1 MIYKDYSINNFTFTY
16 SDEEGTKSFEMDKK
30 VSEKTKNKRYNEILE
45 IQNEIATNFNK
56 SRVGKTYEVLVES
69 FDEDLLMY
77 KTRSIY
83 EAPDD
88 ADGYIYVPGELT
100 EGEFVKVRIISE
112 YEYDLIGEII

>member
-1 MIYKDYSINNFTFTY
+1 MSVGFEFIASVISTIFWAFT
-16 SDEEGTKSFEMDKK
+16 
-30 VSEKTKNKRYNEILE
+30 VNE
-45 IQNEIATNFNK
+45 
-56 SRVGKTYEVLVES
+56 RVLVES

-112 YEYDLIGEII
+112 YEYDLKKYINNENRKEQSSGVLL